1 MTNRLGGAANHD
13 ITRLLGRA
21 SEGDDAAFEEVAAWA
36 YAELERLAARR
47 MRRRYRGRLDGLTL
61 EPAGLVNETFLRL
74 LENPTGFANRR
85 HFLAFASRV
94 MLGALADYERRRRA
108 GKRGG
113 DRLRVTLTGL
123 SAKAAPPDVRLTDFE
138 AALGELEALD
148 ARKAE
153 IVKLRVLWGASNAD
167 AARLLEVSVPTVER
181 DWRFSRLW
189 LGDRLGVA
197 P

>member
-1 MTNRLGGAANHD
+1 MTDAPADHD

-21 SEGDDAAFEEVAAWA
+21 AAGDEGAFEEVAAWA
-36 YAELERLAARR
+36 YAELERLADRR
-47 MRRRYRGRLDGLTL
+47 MRRQYRGRLDGLTL
-61 EPAGLVNETFLRL
+61 EPAALVNETFLRL
-74 LENPTGFANRR
+74 LEKPTGFANRR
-85 HFLAFASRV
+85 HFLAFASRL

-113 DRLRVTLTGL
+113 ERLRVTLSGL
-123 SAKAAPPDVRLTDFE
+123 TAAAGPPDVRLTDLE

-148 ARKAE
+148 PRKAE

-167 AARLLEVSVPTVER
+167 AARVLEVSVPTVER

-189 LGDRLGVA
+189 LGERLRIS